1 MFAPVLMTA
10 FLLVA
15 QPAAP
20 ADLENQVRDL
30 VRQLN
35 ADSKDERDAAQKQLL
50 ELGPPILD
58 QLPIP
63 NSRMPAEMRQRVE
76 RIRLQLEQKRAE
88 TSVDGTRVT
97 LKVDK
102 RPLSEVLAMLEKL
115 SGNQIVSRLP
125 VPEDGQGGGAAEP
138 TITLDVKDAPFL
150 QVLDQVL
157 DQARLTLD
165 IFATTDDGKPLK
177 SLVVMAPLAPLL
189 PRAARSNYS
198 GAFRFEPLSIT
209 SKRGL
214 ADPAESVLQVLIEAQ
229 WEPRLAPITM
239 TFPRESLAIK
249 FDDGTKAGS
258 ARQGSELLGTRAA
271 GSRFPLHIELPPRKA
286 ARIEQITGN
295 LKVLLPGRMETFR
308 FGPLPG
314 PGKYKEQKAE
324 VTVFVDRV
332 AKNADAWEV
341 FVRLKFDDAAGALQS
356 HLLDWV
362 EDNPAWL
369 ESADGKKMEPGSYQ
383 PTQEGENEYGISYL
397 FPLAGDIKGYTF
409 VYSTPAAL
417 VEKTI
422 PFEIK
427 NLDLP

>member
-1 MFAPVLMTA
+1 MFAPVLLTTII
-10 FLLVA
+10 LVA
-15 QPAAP
+15 QPAAA
-20 ADLENQVRDL
+20 ADLENQVREL
-30 VRQLN
+30 VRQLS
-35 ADSKDERDAAQKQLL
+35 AETVEERDAAEKHLL
-50 ELGPPILD
+50 ELGTPILD
-58 QLPIP
+58 HLPIP
-63 NSRMPAEMRQRVE
+63 NSRMPAEMRQRME
-76 RIRLQLEQKRAE
+76 RIRLRLQQQRAE
-88 TSVDGTRVT
+88 ASVGGTLVT
-97 LKVDK
+97 LKIDQ
-102 RPLSEVLAMLEKL
+102 RPLSEVISTLEKL
-115 SGNQIVSRLP
+115 SGNKIASRLAVP
-125 VPEDGQGGGAAEP
+125 VEGQGGAATEP
-138 TITLDVKDAPFL
+138 VITLDVKDVPFL
-150 QVLDQVL
+150 RVLDQVL
-157 DQARLTLD
+157 DQAHLTLD
-165 IFATTDDGKPLK
+165 SFATTDDGKPLK

-189 PRAARSNYS
+189 PRAARTHYS

-209 SKRGL
+209 GKRGL
-214 ADPAESVLQVLIEAQ
+214 ADPAESVLQVQLETQ

-239 TFPRESLAIK
+239 TFPRESLSVK

-271 GSRFPLHIELPPRKA
+271 GSRFPLHMELPPRQA
-286 ARIEQITGN
+286 TRIEQIAGN
-295 LKVLLPGRMETFR
+295 LKVLLPGRVETFR

-314 PGKYKEQKAE
+314 PGKYREKKAE

-383 PTQEGENEYGISYL
+383 PTQEGESEYGISYL
-397 FPLAGDIKGYTF
+397 FPLTGDIQGYTF

-422 PFEIK
+422 PFAFK